1 MKKYYVILGLL
12 ITFTSCKKE
21 DIKPKQ
27 TQPTAQCNCGIF
39 VEKTITSQTQ
49 YGWAG

>member
-39 VEKTITSQTQ
+39 VEKTVRLVNT
-49 YGWAG
+49 Y